1 MGSYLDRRQN
11 HRVDDLACCRTTT
24 FGDQVTHY
32 VVNGLGPDF
41 EPFAQTITGQVD
53 PVSFDT
59 LTNLL
64 LTQEHR
70 LQLQVHLQHLDSSS
84 RPSLNVA
91 PRGHRGGGRAG
102 RGRHSRGRDQNGGRG
117 FGRNQQDRN
126 DSSNRPL
133 YQICNKRGHT
143 AIQCHNR
150 LNLSYQP
157 PAPPEAHSAQLDNSS
172 DSAWYI
178 DSGASHHISSDASLL
193 TDSGPYNGQ
202 DQVMLGNGSSL
213 PISAIGTLH
222 LTPSL
227 PLQRVLSVPSS
238 LKNLLSVSKLTSDHN
253 CQVIFDS
260 NGFRVQEANTG
271 KLLLKGRSRN
281 GLYVVNHNASP
292 SCLLSSVSDF
302 SFWHRRLGHPG
313 ASVMRHVFR
322 NLNIVVSDSPNDMCH
337 ACRIIKS
344 TTLPFSSSQ
353 TRPPSNLQT
362 ISADIWGPCPITSF
376 NGYHYYISFVDHY
389 SHFTWLFLLSS
400 KTEVPSIFAKFQ
412 ILVENQFSAKIK
424 VFQSDGGTEF
434 MSKKFQDLL
443 SSSGIHHNVSC
454 PYTPQQNGLVERKHR
469 HIVEMGLTLLAQAS
483 MPKSHWDSA
492 FATSIYIINHLP
504 TPILHSKSPF
514 DVLVVATP
522 ITSPVPSN
530 VPTVAS
536 PSAIHT
542 VSTPTSPT
550 PENFSSV
557 PEIRTRARPGA
568 PLATHPMTTRSMTKS
583 LPPRT
588 FFTSKHPLPNP
599 EPPSVPTCYSQAGRR
614 AIGSKWVFRVKTKPD
629 GNIDRYK
636 ARLVAKG
643 FNQREG
649 QDYFETFSLVVKPVT
664 ISTVLTLAV
673 GHNWSIRQLDVNNA
687 FLNDNLDEEV
697 YMVQPFGFL
706 DKTHPDAVCRLHK
719 SLYGLNQS
727 PRAWYQR
734 LTSYLLDLGFT
745 LSKADSSLL
754 TKYTTDILSRLGLS
768 EVKPLSTPIVTG
780 SKLSKYD
787 DTPLPD
793 PSIYRRTVGALQYL
807 TLTRPDIQYAI
818 NQSAVKRILRYL
830 KGTLSYGLV
839 IHASPDLGVDVYSDA
854 DWGGCPDD
862 RRSVTGFC
870 IFLGGSLISW
880 SSKKQPTVARS
891 SAEAEYRALA
901 IAAAEASWI
910 LQLFKELKVFV
921 SSPPVIWCDNLLA
934 TYIAA
939 NPVFHCRIKH
949 VELDYDFI
957 RERVTSGLLQV
968 KYISTH
974 DQVADVFTKGLPKS
988 QFMKFLSKLHVFS
1001 KPLSLRGNVRH
1012 PVSHDDT
1019 GRVTAR
1025 VTRQVSE
1032 DGTVDADT
1040 PSLSES

>member
-1 MGSYLDRRQN
+1 MGFVDGSIQPPPQYSAADSSTVTPEYLQWYALDQTIQSWIMGTLSKAAIGQTIGITSALAMWLKLQQVYASTSQARLNHLRFTLQTLRKGSLSMGTYLDRVKTI
-11 HRVDDLACCRTTT
+11 VDDLAAV
-24 FGDQVTHY
+24 GQPLDDQTVTHY

-41 EPFAQTITGQVD
+41 EPFAQTVTGQVD

-70 LQLQVHLQHLDSSS
+70 LQLQVHLQHMNSSS

-91 PRGHRGGGRAG
+91 ARGHHGGGCAG
-102 RGRHSRGRDQNGGRG
+102 RGRHSRDRGQNGGRG

-126 DSSNRPL
+126 NSSNRPL
-133 YQICNKRGHT
+133 CQICNKRGHT

-150 LNLSYQP
+150 FNLSYQP
-157 PAPPEAHSAQLDNSS
+157 PAPLEAHSSQLDNSS
-172 DSAWYI
+172 DSAW
-178 DSGASHHISSDASLL
+178 
-193 TDSGPYNGQ
+193 
-202 DQVMLGNGSSL
+202 
-213 PISAIGTLH
+213 
-222 LTPSL
+222 
-227 PLQRVLSVPSS
+227 
-238 LKNLLSVSKLTSDHN
+238 
-253 CQVIFDS
+253 
-260 NGFRVQEANTG
+260 
-271 KLLLKGRSRN
+271 
-281 GLYVVNHNASP
+281 
-292 SCLLSSVSDF
+292 
-302 SFWHRRLGHPG
+302 LGHPG

-322 NLNIVVSDSPNDMCH
+322 NLNIVVLDSPNNTCH

-344 TTLPFSSSQ
+344 STLPFSSSQ
-353 TRPPSNLQT
+353 TRAPSKLHT
-362 ISADIWGPCPITSF
+362 ISANIWGPCPITSI
-376 NGYHYYISFVDHY
+376 NGYRYYIFFVDHY
-389 SHFTWLFLLSS
+389 SRFTWLFLLSS
-400 KTEVPSIFAKFQ
+400 KTEVPSVFAKFQ
-412 ILVENQFSAKIK
+412 ILVENQFSSKIK

-492 FATSIYIINHLP
+492 FATSVYIINRLP

-514 DVLVVATP
+514 DVLVGKPPDYSSLRVFGCLCYPHLRPYSDHKLVDRSTACVFLGYHPNYKGFRCLDVAKNKVYASRNVVFDETIFPYSQPALLPTPKPSSSSTAPSFPLLPLPPIVPSLVPSTVPTVSTP
-522 ITSPVPSN
+522 ITSPVPST
-530 VPTVAS
+530 VPTVAT
-536 PSAIHT
+536 PSDIH
-542 VSTPTSPT
+542 S
-550 PENFSSV
+550 
-557 PEIRTRARPGA
+557 
-568 PLATHPMTTRSMTKS
+568 
-583 LPPRT
+583 
-588 FFTSKHPLPNP
+588 
-599 EPPSVPTCYSQAGRR
+599 
-614 AIGSKWVFRVKTKPD
+614 VFRVKTKPD
-629 GNIDRYK
+629 GSIDRYK

-643 FNQREG
+643 FNQCEG
-649 QDYFETFSLVVKPVT
+649 QDYFETFSPVVKPVT
-664 ISTVLTLAV
+664 IRTVLTLAV
-673 GHNWSIRQLDVNNA
+673 GRNWSIRQLDVNNA
-687 FLNDNLDEEV
+687 FLNGNLDQKV
-697 YMVQPFGFL
+697 YMVQPSGFQ

-754 TKYTTDILSRLGLS
+754 VS
-768 EVKPLSTPIVTG
+768 KPLSTPIVTG

-787 DTPLPD
+787 GTPLPD
-793 PSIYRRTVGALQYL
+793 PSVYRSTVGALQYL
-807 TLTRPDIQYAI
+807 TLTQPDIQYAV
-818 NQSAVKRILRYL
+818 NQACQFQQNPTDTHWSAVKHILRYL

-839 IHASPDLGVDVYSDA
+839 IHPSSDLGVDVYSDA

-901 IAAAEASWI
+901 IAAAEVTWV

-921 SSPPVIWCDNLLA
+921 SSPPVIWCDNLSA

-939 NPVFHCRIKH
+939 NLVFHGRVKH
-949 VELDYDFI
+949 VELDYHFI

-988 QFMKFLSKLHVFS
+988 QFMKFLSKLRS
-1001 KPLSLRGNVRH
+1001 
-1012 PVSHDDT
+1012 
-1019 GRVTAR
+1019 
-1025 VTRQVSE
+1025 
-1032 DGTVDADT
+1032 
-1040 PSLSES
+1040 SLSPSACGGMLDILYHTMIQVE